1 MTTMT
6 TLASNV
12 SQILASI
19 GLGHVGVHHDDEITW
34 VTDTI
39 LPAAD
44 ARRAVEALRAAG
56 YVADDARDDH
66 AAGSWVY
73 VSPDV
78 VEVRA
83 YVDAAGDLMVELP
96 DLRGCVEVREAT
108 REESDESAGTTEG
121 WITTHVARHLLV
133 AVGYLQA
140 GGGDAVSAAI
150 KDGWTDLPCGGR
162 VLVQQGRPVRVSDE
176 GRDDVTDAQIGRDL
190 NAMGWTVSVGEWS
203 VGDERDA
210 TVEVWPNTTTY
221 SWSTDAAS
229 GELQATSVEEAVEE
243 LVLRDKW
250 ASLDSPR
257 EQRDIAD
264 GAWLLLHDAD
274 GCIVLRRGVV

>member
-1 MTTMT
+1 MPNVSN
-6 TLASNV
+6 LASNV
-12 SQILASI
+12 SQILSSI
-19 GLGHVGVHHDDEITW
+19 GLGHVGVQHDDELAW

-44 ARRAVEALRAAG
+44 ARRAVAALRAAG
-56 YVADDARDDH
+56 YVADDARDGH

-73 VSPDV
+73 VSPPV
-78 VEVRA
+78 VEVAA

-96 DLRGCVEVREAT
+96 GQRGTVEVREAT
-108 REESDESAGTTEG
+108 REEAQESAGTTEG

-133 AVGYLQA
+133 AVGYL
-140 GGGDAVSAAI
+140 
-150 KDGWTDLPCGGR
+150 P
-162 VLVQQGRPVRVSDE
+162 
-176 GRDDVTDAQIGRDL
+176 
-190 NAMGWTVSVGEWS
+190 
-203 VGDERDA
+203 A
-210 TVEVWPNTTTY
+210 TTLY

-229 GELQATSVEEAVEE
+229 GELQATSVEEAVDE
-243 LVLRDKW
+243 LVAQGEW

-274 GCIVLRRGVV
+274 GCIVMRRGEV

>member
-1 MTTMT
+1 MDTN
-6 TLASNV
+6 LPKNV
-12 SQILASI
+12 SQILSSI
-19 GLGHVGVHHDDEITW
+19 GLGHVGVHHDDELTW

-39 LPAAD
+39 LPADD

-56 YVADDARDDH
+56 YVADDARDGH

-96 DLRGCVEVREAT
+96 GQRGCVEVREAT
-108 REESDESAGTTEG
+108 REEAEESADAADG
-121 WITTHVARHLLV
+121 WVQARVERHLLV
-133 AVGYLQA
+133 AVGYF
-140 GGGDAVSAAI
+140 
-150 KDGWTDLPCGGR
+150 DG
-162 VLVQQGRPVRVSDE
+162 
-176 GRDDVTDAQIGRDL
+176 
-190 NAMGWTVSVGEWS
+190 
-203 VGDERDA
+203 
-210 TVEVWPNTTTY
+210 TTNY

-229 GELQATSVEEAVEE
+229 GELPAVSVEAAVDA
-243 LVLRDKW
+243 LVARGEW
-250 ASLDSPR
+250 SAIDSAR

-274 GCIVLRRGVV
+274 GCLVLRRG